1 MDFIKE
7 LQSFKTIVE
16 EGTFTKAAAKLNY
29 AQSTVTNHIKKLEE
43 ELEVALFLEGK
54 SNVLTLEGELLKQEV
69 PEMIAHWERVKDQ
82 LINASHM
89 VEYSLRMGIL
99 QPYDIL
105 VLPALLHDFAQ
116 RYPKIKFEIVVGSTL
131 ELTSALKENRID
143 FALCSLL
150 HEDQFSYEEL
160 FQEELCCITSI
171 SNPLI
176 INELTDLAGIHL
188 YRSGNGCPARRK
200 IESYLDNCV
209 SSIHWESVSNIST
222 IPYLVEQ
229 TGYCSLI
236 PRSIIDQTY
245 AQVKILSIPIPDT
258 RIPIGLLSK
267 QPLMLSPSI
276 TKNFVVELKM
286 RLLSLL

>member
-16 EGTFTKAAAKLNY
+16 EGTFTRAAAKLNY
-29 AQSTVTNHIKKLEE
+29 AQSTVTNHIKKLED

-69 PEMIAHWERVKDQ
+69 PELIAHWERVKEQ
-82 LINASHM
+82 LINASHT

-105 VLPALLHDFAQ
+105 VLPALLHDFSQ
-116 RYPKIKFEIVVGSTL
+116 HYPKINFEIVVGSTL
-131 ELTSALKENRID
+131 ELANALNENRID
-143 FALCSLL
+143 FTLCSLP
-150 HEDQFSYEEL
+150 HEKHFAYEEL

-176 INELTDLAGIHL
+176 INELADLEGSHL
-188 YRSGNGCPARRK
+188 YRSNSDCPARTK
-200 IESYLDNCV
+200 IESYLDNQV
-209 SSIHWESVSNIST
+209 PSIHWESVSNIST
-222 IPYLVEQ
+222 IPYLIER

-236 PRSIIDQTY
+236 PRSIIEQTH
-245 AQVKILSIPIPDT
+245 ARVKIVSLPLPD
-258 RIPIGLLSK
+258 PHMSIGLLSK
-267 QPLMLSPSI
+267 HPLMLSPSI